1 MSTRDFFK
9 NSVLEAFGQVD
20 PSKIGLSLLVALAMG
35 ILIYCV
41 YKRFFTGVVYSRSFA
56 VTLVGMC
63 VLTCM
68 VTLAIST
75 NVVISL
81 GMVGALSIVRYRTAV
96 KDPLDL
102 LYLFWAITTGITAGA
117 GMYALVGLTAVVIV
131 AMIAGFASH
140 QDKARVYMM
149 VIHYTGQTTGDDIVR
164 AFGRTKFTVKSK
176 TMRGDKVEMAVEVF
190 SDGVDMPY
198 ADAIRALAD
207 VCLTWA
213 GRFGPQAVFTGIM
226 VKAISMTGVLVVKMK
241 DVAELAGVSSA
252 AVSRYLNG
260 GYISA
265 DKAERIKQA
274 IELTGYVRSSQ
285 ARALRTGSTKLIG
298 VIVPKINSESVSRIT
313 AGIGQVLGRRGYQML
328 LANTDNAADRE
339 LEYLDLFQNHPVDGI
354 VLVATMI
361 TDEHRRAIESCRVP
375 IVLIG
380 QNVEGAA
387 CVYHDDYEAAF
398 ELGHALA
405 GRVDGKIAYIGVTEE
420 DRAAGY
426 DRRRGFEAGLR
437 AAGNPLDAALIR
449 LGSFTLDSGYGAAR
463 ELLSVDPDVSFIAC
477 ATDTMAA
484 GALRAIDE
492 VRGMGEGIHRV
503 SGFGDNAFLRALTG
517 GIPTV
522 HYGYLTSGVE
532 ATNMLLNTL
541 DGVEGESGLKTLKL
555 GHQLMN
561 V

>member
-1 MSTRDFFK
+1 MVLV
-9 NSVLEAFGQVD
+9 NS
-20 PSKIGLSLLVALAMG
+20 LS
-35 ILIYCV
+35 
-41 YKRFFTGVVYSRSFA
+41 
-56 VTLVGMC
+56 
-63 VLTCM
+63 
-68 VTLAIST
+68 
-75 NVVISL
+75 
-81 GMVGALSIVRYRTAV
+81 
-96 KDPLDL
+96 
-102 LYLFWAITTGITAGA
+102 
-117 GMYALVGLTAVVIV
+117 
-131 AMIAGFASH
+131 
-140 QDKARVYMM
+140 
-149 VIHYTGQTTGDDIVR
+149 
-164 AFGRTKFTVKSK
+164 
-176 TMRGDKVEMAVEVF
+176 
-190 SDGVDMPY
+190 
-198 ADAIRALAD
+198 
-207 VCLTWA
+207 
-213 GRFGPQAVFTGIM
+213 
-226 VKAISMTGVLVVKMK
+226 GVLVVKMK
-241 DVAELAGVSSA
+241 DVAELAGVSNA

-274 IELTGYVRSSQ
+274 IVQTGYVRSNQ

-328 LANTDNAADRE
+328 LANTDNVAERE

-361 TDEHRRAIESCRVP
+361 TDEHRAAIASCRVP

-387 CVYHDDYEAAF
+387 CVYHDDYEAAY
-398 ELGHALA
+398 ELGNALA
-405 GRVDGKIAYIGVTEE
+405 ERVEGKIAYIGVTED

-426 DRRRGFEAGLR
+426 DRRRGFEAGLL
-437 AAGNPLDAALIR
+437 AAGVVLDPELVGF
-449 LGSFTLDSGYGAAR
+449 GSFTLDSGYRAAR
-463 ELLSVDPDVSFIAC
+463 ELLADVPDASFIAC

-484 GALRAIDE
+484 GALRALDE
-492 VRGMGEGIHRV
+492 TLGLGEGAHRV

-532 ATNMLLNTL
+532 ATNMLLDTL
-541 DGVEGESGLKTLKL
+541 DGVEGEGGLRTLKL

>member
-1 MSTRDFFK
+1 
-9 NSVLEAFGQVD
+9 
-20 PSKIGLSLLVALAMG
+20 
-35 ILIYCV
+35 
-41 YKRFFTGVVYSRSFA
+41 
-56 VTLVGMC
+56 
-63 VLTCM
+63 
-68 VTLAIST
+68 
-75 NVVISL
+75 
-81 GMVGALSIVRYRTAV
+81 
-96 KDPLDL
+96 
-102 LYLFWAITTGITAGA
+102 
-117 GMYALVGLTAVVIV
+117 
-131 AMIAGFASH
+131 
-140 QDKARVYMM
+140 
-149 VIHYTGQTTGDDIVR
+149 
-164 AFGRTKFTVKSK
+164 
-176 TMRGDKVEMAVEVF
+176 
-190 SDGVDMPY
+190 
-198 ADAIRALAD
+198 
-207 VCLTWA
+207 
-213 GRFGPQAVFTGIM
+213 M

-380 QNVEGAA
+380 
-387 CVYHDDYEAAF
+387 H
-398 ELGHALA
+398 
-405 GRVDGKIAYIGVTEE
+405 IGVTEE

-449 LGSFTLDSGYGAAR
+449 LGSFTLDSGYRAAR
-463 ELLSVDPDVSFIAC
+463 ELLSVTPDISFIAC

-484 GALRAIDE
+484 GALRAFDE
-492 VRGMGEGIHRV
+492 ARGMGEGVRRV

-532 ATNMLLNTL
+532 ATNMLLDAL
-541 DGVEGESGLKTLKL
+541 DGEEGESGLRTLKL

>member
-1 MSTRDFFK
+1 M
-9 NSVLEAFGQVD
+9 Q
-20 PSKIGLSLLVALAMG
+20 SLRHAVA
-35 ILIYCV
+35 
-41 YKRFFTGVVYSRSFA
+41 R
-56 VTLVGMC
+56 
-63 VLTCM
+63 
-68 VTLAIST
+68 
-75 NVVISL
+75 
-81 GMVGALSIVRYRTAV
+81 
-96 KDPLDL
+96 
-102 LYLFWAITTGITAGA
+102 
-117 GMYALVGLTAVVIV
+117 
-131 AMIAGFASH
+131 
-140 QDKARVYMM
+140 
-149 VIHYTGQTTGDDIVR
+149 
-164 AFGRTKFTVKSK
+164 
-176 TMRGDKVEMAVEVF
+176 
-190 SDGVDMPY
+190 
-198 ADAIRALAD
+198 
-207 VCLTWA
+207 
-213 GRFGPQAVFTGIM
+213 TGIM

-313 AGIGQVLGRRGYQML
+313 AGIG
-328 LANTDNAADRE
+328 
-339 LEYLDLFQNHPVDGI
+339 HPVDGI

-380 QNVEGAA
+380 QHVEGTA

-398 ELGHALA
+398 ELGRALA

-449 LGSFTLDSGYGAAR
+449 LGSFTLDSGYRAAR
-463 ELLSVDPDVSFIAC
+463 ELLADAPYVSFIAC

-492 VRGMGEGIHRV
+492 VRGMGAGIHRV

-532 ATNMLLNTL
+532 AANMLLNTL